1 MLLSRGALL
10 WLCKRLREASESR
23 GETFKTWRCR
33 DISTYIYCSL
43 KFNKHGQFISVITVN
58 GQSRSVIIIPENTFN
73 EGWGSL
79 VTRVEN
85 FIERNVEKKGE
96 FITKSEL
103 NLNTI
108 AGKGDYKGALHNIKW
123 SKREM
128 NVASENSMLTVS
140 SDVDDSNLLRSCLV
154 GRFCGEGDMPIR
166 NEVRRW
172 AQQTWKGAHNVQVY
186 DMSGFLFLFKFQT
199 RTMAELVIMGEWKRQ
214 GLTLKLEWWSPTVG
228 AFPDEKRFDW
238 FWIRVLG
245 LPLQLWN
252 NKVMEKIG
260 DECGGWLETEEETEI
275 KNHLRWARIRVR
287 GPREKIPTKIEIVDN
302 GLIYSLPVWVES
314 PATYRL
320 MEVEKRADRGDSD
333 ILLDGTKDRPMLLE
347 DRNRVLERGKGPA
360 TKKTT
365 YIEVYKEW
373 VQEKDNSHLASGSG
387 TPEHTLNLNKTQAHL
402 TQLLGLSSKPKTAMF
417 TEPLISS
424 TQIGE
429 KQNIL
434 LSTI

>member
-1 MLLSRGALL
+1 
-10 WLCKRLREASESR
+10 
-23 GETFKTWRCR
+23 
-33 DISTYIYCSL
+33 
-43 KFNKHGQFISVITVN
+43 
-58 GQSRSVIIIPENTFN
+58 
-73 EGWGSL
+73 
-79 VTRVEN
+79 
-85 FIERNVEKKGE
+85 
-96 FITKSEL
+96 
-103 NLNTI
+103 
-108 AGKGDYKGALHNIKW
+108 
-123 SKREM
+123 M

-140 SDVDDSNLLRSCLV
+140 SDVDDSNLLRRCLV

-186 DMSGFLFLFKFQT
+186 DMSGFLFLFEFQT
-199 RTMAELVIMGEWKRQ
+199 RRMAEHVIMGEWKRQ

-320 MEVEKRADRGDSD
+320 MEGEKRADRGDSD

-347 DRNRVLERGKGPA
+347 DRNRVLERGKGSA
-360 TKKTT
+360 T
-365 YIEVYKEW
+365 
-373 VQEKDNSHLASGSG
+373 
-387 TPEHTLNLNKTQAHL
+387 
-402 TQLLGLSSKPKTAMF
+402 
-417 TEPLISS
+417 
-424 TQIGE
+424 
-429 KQNIL
+429 
-434 LSTI
+434 